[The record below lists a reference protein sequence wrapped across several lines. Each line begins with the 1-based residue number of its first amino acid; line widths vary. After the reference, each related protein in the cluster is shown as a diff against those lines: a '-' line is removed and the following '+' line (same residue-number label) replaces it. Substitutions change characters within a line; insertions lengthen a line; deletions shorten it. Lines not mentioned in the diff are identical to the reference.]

1 MEAAVLQTS
10 SQSYLVRGLA
20 FIGNAIYELFRR
32 CMLWIISFGPIPQHV
47 AIIMDGNRRYA
58 NRRQMNKWSGHQF
71 GHQSLMHTL
80 RDCYDLGIKYVTVY
94 AFSIENFR
102 RTKEEVDFLMNLM
115 HEKLESLIEKESLVR
130 QYGIRVQLLGDLS
143 LLPERVR
150 KAAEKAMLVTKDNNK
165 AVLNICAPYTST
177 QEIVKAVQEVTD
189 EVITRPELRRFMC
202 KNGNGKSDFHMNGF
216 YQDHHEDQ
224 KYSSSEQ
231 VDFDATLAKEIGSSS
246 GEEEIERQWQEELE
260 SIITAEEIERHLYT
274 SNCPEPELLIRTS
287 GETRLSNF
295 LLWQSSLSYLYVT
308 RTLWPEFSFK
318 HLMMAVLQYQKVYP
332 FLQQKQRELKRLS
345 AHSD

>member
-1 MEAAVLQTS
+1 MEAAALQSS
-10 SQSYLVRGLA
+10 SQSYLVRGFA
-20 FIGNAIYELFRR
+20 SIANAIYEFFRR

-58 NRRQMNKWSGHQF
+58 YRRQMNKWSGHQF
-71 GHQSLMHTL
+71 GYQSLMHTL

-102 RTKEEVDFLMNLM
+102 RTKEEVDTLMNLM
-115 HEKLESLIEKESLVR
+115 QEKLEALIEKETLVR
-130 QYGIRVQLLGDLS
+130 QYGIRVQLLGDLR
-143 LLPERVR
+143 LLPEHVR

-177 QEIVKAVQEVTD
+177 QEIAKAVQEVRD
-189 EVITRPELRRFMC
+189 EVITRPEIRKFMC
-202 KNGNGKSDFHMNGF
+202 KDVNGKSNFHMNGF
-216 YQDHHEDQ
+216 YQGHHEDQ
-224 KYSSSEQ
+224 KYSSYEQ
-231 VDFDATLAKEIGSSS
+231 VDFDATPTKEIGYSL
-246 GEEEIERQWQEELE
+246 GEGEIECQWKEELE
-260 SIITAEEIERHLYT
+260 SITAEEIERHLYT

-332 FLQQKQRELKRLS
+332 FLRQKKKELKMLS